1 MNTQE
6 LINRAN
12 KKISTSEYG
21 ACKFMGVSN
30 VSRSDLDDV
39 IFYAGAIQ
47 SNSLSQYLPPR
58 GNVLAILSSAGLDIK

>member
-1 MNTQE
+1 MDIQE
-6 LINRAN
+6 LIDRAN

-39 IFYAGAIQ
+39 IFYAGAIKVTPLT
-47 SNSLSQYLPPR
+47 NIYHHVVTYLQY
-58 GNVLAILSSAGLDIK
+58 